1 MGTTT
6 SSLNLRKIRHIA
18 LVWMLISCFQVFY
31 DSLVVQTY
39 LENTSVYRFWHILM
53 VNAIIALIAG
63 ATAGLVLTKMEAW
76 IRTMPFWK
84 AIFYISLIY
93 TVLGV
98 LLIALGSTFY
108 QIITKQASPLSAE
121 VQQGVASFMF
131 SADFLKQFL
140 TWGLVMIGTIIVLA
154 VNDKYGQG
162 NFRDMLA
169 GRYFQPSEEERIFMF
184 LDIKGSTTIAEQIG
198 AKKYFYLLQ
207 DFFEDATLP
216 ILQTKGEIYQ
226 YVGDEIIISWRMNNG
241 IEQAN
246 CIECFYAIQN
256 AILTN
261 QERYMEKYNCIPIF
275 KAGLHYGKVMVG
287 EMGRVKKEI
296 TFSGDVL
303 NTASRIQMECNKRNV
318 PLLASDKLL
327 SILSLPAYMTP
338 KSLGDIELRGKSEKV
353 NMSTILLNY

>member
-31 DSLVVQTY
+31 DSLVVQTF
-39 LENTSVYRFWHILM
+39 LEDASVYRFWHILV

-63 ATAGLVLTKMEAW
+63 TIAGLILTRIEGW

-84 AIFYISLIY
+84 AICYISLIY
-93 TVLGV
+93 TIFGI
-98 LLIALGSTFY
+98 LLIALGSTFF
-108 QIITKQASPLSAE
+108 QIITRQASPLSLE
-121 VQQGVASFMF
+121 VGQGVAGFMY

-140 TWGLVMIGTIIVLA
+140 TWGVVMIGTIIVLA

-184 LDIKGSTTIAEQIG
+184 LDIKGATTIAEKIG
-198 AKKYFYLLQ
+198 AQKYFYFLQ
-207 DFFEDATLP
+207 DFFNDATSP

-226 YVGDEIIISWRMNNG
+226 YVGDEIIISWRMKNG

-246 CIECFYAIQN
+246 CIECFYAIQT
-256 AILTN
+256 AILN
-261 QERYMEKYNCIPIF
+261 NEDNYLEQYNCIPVF

-318 PLLASDKLL
+318 SLLASDQLL
-327 SILSLPAYMTP
+327 SILPLPTYMTP
-338 KSLGDIELRGKSEKV
+338 KPLGNIELRGKAEKV

>member
-6 SSLNLRKIRHIA
+6 SSLNLRKVRHIA

-31 DSLVVQTY
+31 DSLVVQTF
-39 LENTSVYRFWHILM
+39 LEDASVYRFWHILV
-53 VNAIIALIAG
+53 VNSIIALIAG
-63 ATAGLVLTKMEAW
+63 TIAGLILTRMEAW
-76 IRTMPFWK
+76 IRSMPFWK
-84 AIFYISLIY
+84 AICYISLIY
-93 TVLGV
+93 TVFGI
-98 LLIALGSTFY
+98 LLIALGSTFF
-108 QIITKQASPLSAE
+108 QTITRQASPLSVE
-121 VQQGVASFMF
+121 VGQGVASFMY

-140 TWGLVMIGTIIVLA
+140 TWGLVMIGTIIVLS

-169 GRYFQPSEEERIFMF
+169 GRYFQPREEERIFMF
-184 LDIKGSTTIAEQIG
+184 LDIKGATTIAEKIG
-198 AKKYFYLLQ
+198 AQKYFYFLQ
-207 DFFEDATLP
+207 DFFNDATSP

-246 CIECFYAIQN
+246 CVECFYAIQTT
-256 AILTN
+256 ILNN
-261 QERYMEKYNCIPIF
+261 QDHYLEQYNCIPVF
-275 KAGLHYGKVMVG
+275 KAGLHYGKIMVG

-303 NTASRIQMECNKRNV
+303 NTASRIQMECNRRNV
-318 PLLASDKLL
+318 SLLASDQLL
-327 SILSLPAYMTP
+327 SILPLPDYMTP
-338 KSLGDIELRGKSEKV
+338 KSLGNIELKGKTEKV

>member
-6 SSLNLRKIRHIA
+6 SSLNLRKIRRIA

-31 DSLVVQTY
+31 DSLVVQTF
-39 LENTSVYRFWHILM
+39 LEDSSVYRFWHILV
-53 VNAIIALIAG
+53 VNSIIALIAG
-63 ATAGLVLTKMEAW
+63 ATAGLILTKMEAW

-84 AIFYISLIY
+84 AICYISLIY
-93 TVLGV
+93 TVFGI
-98 LLIALGSTFY
+98 LLIALGSTLF
-108 QIITKQASPLSAE
+108 QIITRQASPFSAE
-121 VQQGVASFMF
+121 VGQGVAGFMH

-140 TWGLVMIGTIIVLA
+140 TWGVVMIGTIIVLA

-184 LDIKGSTTIAEQIG
+184 LDIKGATTIAEKIG
-198 AKKYFYLLQ
+198 AQKYFYFLQ
-207 DFFEDATLP
+207 DFFDDATSP
-216 ILQTKGEIYQ
+216 ILKTKGEIYQ
-226 YVGDEIIISWRMNNG
+226 YVGDEIIISWRMNTG

-246 CIECFYAIQN
+246 CIECFYAIQT
-256 AILTN
+256 AILNN
-261 QERYMEKYNCIPIF
+261 QDRYLEKYDCIPVF

-318 PLLASDKLL
+318 ALLASDQLL
-327 SILSLPAYMTP
+327 SILSLPDYMTP
-338 KSLGDIELRGKSEKV
+338 KPLGNIELRGKIEKV